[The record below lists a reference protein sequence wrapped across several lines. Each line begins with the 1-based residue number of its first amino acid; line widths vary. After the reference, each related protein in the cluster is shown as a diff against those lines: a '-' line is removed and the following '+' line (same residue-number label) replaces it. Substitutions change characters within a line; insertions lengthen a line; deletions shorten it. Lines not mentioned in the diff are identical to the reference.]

1 MQLLFSSFNEFH
13 IFAINVSNNQTTYYL
28 NKTLIMKLV
37 NEIVLC
43 KSLEIDTKFLVSKNL
58 AQKLPFLETLNL
70 ET

>member
-1 MQLLFSSFNEFH
+1 
-13 IFAINVSNNQTTYYL
+13 
-28 NKTLIMKLV
+28 MKLV